1 MHSEEAAGLL
11 NRRVLLPIFL
21 LALMLFTIPPTLV
34 HALTAQYS
42 FDRDTYYQGESGS
55 VTLVL
60 YNDNQLFQWHIND
73 VGIQFDWQKAQK
85 NWYATT
91 VNTNI
96 ASGQSYSVKLN
107 FGIDSSV
114 AVGGHSFEIQY
125 IGLFNDQHTITSG
138 SLYIH
143 DVYEKMAREV
153 MPTAQSKLQ
162 SARSTV
168 SDAESE
174 IGNAHFTCSA
184 AQDRLGQA
192 QQTLAQAK
200 TNLSQAQNSW
210 DAANSAFNSGSFRVA
225 YNDYE
230 QSASS
235 ADAATN
241 AAEAA
246 KQQLQNAR
254 DAETC
259 IPFIPGGNSG
269 LGWLFWLVVGLIVA
283 GLVGGVAV
291 QASKKAPQAPPA
303 PASTTLGAE
312 YVHCIY
318 CGSKIAPSASFCDK
332 CGRAQQ

>member
-1 MHSEEAAGLL
+1 MRKWPVKLCRPHNPNCKLL
-11 NRRVLLPIFL
+11 NQLSR
-21 LALMLFTIPPTLV
+21 ML
-34 HALTAQYS
+34 
-42 FDRDTYYQGESGS
+42 
-55 VTLVL
+55 
-60 YNDNQLFQWHIND
+60 NQR
-73 VGIQFDWQKAQK
+73 
-85 NWYATT
+85 
-91 VNTNI
+91 
-96 ASGQSYSVKLN
+96 S
-107 FGIDSSV
+107 
-114 AVGGHSFEIQY
+114 
-125 IGLFNDQHTITSG
+125 
-138 SLYIH
+138 
-143 DVYEKMAREV
+143 V
-153 MPTAQSKLQ
+153 MPTSHALQ
-162 SARSTV
+162 RKTTL
-168 SDAESE
+168 D
-174 IGNAHFTCSA
+174 
-184 AQDRLGQA
+184 L
-192 QQTLAQAK
+192 LAQAK

-254 DAETC
+254 NAETC
-259 IPFIPGGNSG
+259 IPFSPGGNSG

-332 CGRAQQ
+332 CGRAQH